1 MKKIISLAVSI
12 TLLLTA
18 CGQKVNDQINAAPP
32 PAAAVQEE
40 THPPQPSTGPTT
52 AEQPPA
58 AASTAVQ
65 ERTQEEDAPQQEITP
80 QATQDPE
87 PVTEPAPA
95 EDISSVTVPAKT
107 GCDEDSAPTSTPE
120 DEPEPTT
127 TPEPAPEPA
136 APANRQ
142 AAIDAAN
149 AYAATQYGV
158 TTDTSLTLD
167 NSAYRFPAAVP
178 LDASQETLEAKARDM
193 VDFTFHQLMMQAG
206 TAWQMPDSA
215 ATSVSSRMATASCS
229 TSFTTGKRRKTC
241 VGVSKEY
248 RNASGRQNSR
258 RRSLV

>member
-1 MKKIISLAVSI
+1 MKKIIPLAVSI

-18 CGQKVNDQINAAPP
+18 YGQKANDQINAAPP

-40 THPPQPSTGPTT
+40 TQRSQPSAGPATV
-52 AEQPPA
+52 EQPPA

-65 ERTQEEDAPQQEITP
+65 ERPQEGGPQQEPTP
-80 QATQDPE
+80 QVTQTPE

-193 VDFTFHQLMMQAG
+193 VDFTFHQFMMQAG
-206 TAWQMPDSA
+206 VDSLA
-215 ATSVSSRMATASCS
+215 DAGFRCNVCII
-229 TSFTTGKRRKTC
+229 GD
-241 VGVSKEY
+241 GD
-248 RNASGRQNSR
+248 
-258 RRSLV
+258 SLLLYVLYDG